1 VYTCVHAGGT
11 FALYSL
17 LRQHVNFSGK
27 SVPVPVTRLAS
38 DANLRFHS
46 RKSSQQPRMLEF
58 LEGSAMAQAVITY
71 LVLVGTC
78 MVMGD
83 GALTPSISGTV
94 FTSSS
99 LSSGHYCILIRSN
112 SLFDF
117 DPDVVLL
124 NLSSPVSSSRDPVK
138 IF

>member
-1 VYTCVHAGGT
+1 MHAGGT

-46 RKSSQQPRMLEF
+46 RKSSQQPRMLAF
-58 LEGSAMAQAVITY
+58 LEGSSIAQAVITY

-83 GALTPSISGTV
+83 GALTPSISGIYFTPSPSPPPSPLSV
-94 FTSSS
+94 FTS
-99 LSSGHYCILIRSN
+99 HHHHHHHHAIRSSQYFN
-112 SLFDF
+112 K
-117 DPDVVLL
+117 V
-124 NLSSPVSSSRDPVK
+124 
-138 IF
+138 